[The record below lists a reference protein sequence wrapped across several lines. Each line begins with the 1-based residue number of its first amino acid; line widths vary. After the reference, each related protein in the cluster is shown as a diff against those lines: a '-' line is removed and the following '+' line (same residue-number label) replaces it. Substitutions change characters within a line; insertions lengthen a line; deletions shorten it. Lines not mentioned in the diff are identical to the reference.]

1 MKEESIDSL
10 FKQLNTQEDSLS
22 EHLIEIKILNQL
34 NNIED
39 MDLLK
44 KYLKKLNDFNNS
56 KNYKD
61 VEDK

>member
-1 MKEESIDSL
+1 MEESIDSL
-10 FKQLNTQEDSLS
+10 FKQLYSQEDSLS
-22 EHLIEIKILNQL
+22 EHLIEIKLLNEL
-34 NNIED
+34 KD

-61 VEDK
+61 VE

>member
-1 MKEESIDSL
+1 MEESIDSL
-10 FKQLNTQEDSLS
+10 FKQLYSQEDSLS
-22 EHLIEIKILNQL
+22 EHLIEIKLLNEL
-34 NNIED
+34 NELKD

-61 VEDK
+61 VE

>member
-1 MKEESIDSL
+1 MKESIDSL
-10 FKQLNTQEDSLS
+10 FKQLYSQEDSLS
-22 EHLIEIKILNQL
+22 EHLIEIKLLNEL
-34 NNIED
+34 NELKD

-61 VEDK
+61 VE

>member
-1 MKEESIDSL
+1 MKESIDSL
-10 FKQLNTQEDSLS
+10 FKQLYSQEDSDSLS
-22 EHLIEIKILNQL
+22 EHLIEIKLLNEL
-34 NNIED
+34 NELKD

-61 VEDK
+61 VE